1 MTLWTLLQGVLMV
14 ANGAAVLNNERFL
27 EPHGLGFSQISQASS
42 LKASIIGGIH
52 AVQYFRG
59 LLMVLNIVVI
69 IVKML
74 FG

>member
-1 MTLWTLLQGVLMV
+1 MTLWNLVQGVLMV

-27 EPHGLGFSQISQASS
+27 EKHGLGFSQMSQASS
-42 LKASIIGGIH
+42 LKMSVIGGIH

-59 LLMVLNIVVI
+59 LLMVANIVVI
-69 IVKML
+69 FVKLL